1 MSSFRKQFN
10 TYTQN
15 EIRDNEFGFTQNE
28 SFVPEDEVKSMLDS
42 IESGMNII
50 KEGLENIKG
59 LTEIDDIF
67 NIVKVLSDKLY

>member
-10 TYTQN
+10 TYTL
-15 EIRDNEFGFTQNE
+15 EELKDNDFGFTLKD

-42 IESGMNII
+42 IEAGVNII

-59 LTEIDDIF
+59 LTEIDDILILWKCCLI
-67 NIVKVLSDKLY
+67 NY